1 MSTWAVSKAS
11 AVWWL
16 YGDLQYITQ
25 IYITKDFQIPVVPR
39 KAVAEASK
47 IWNLSESLVVVNH
60 GWQSE
65 PTDGSKG
72 GWSVGV
78 SICLFVFLSIY
89 VSIYLPTYIPNYLPT
104 YLSIYLSI
112 YLFSI
117 YLSIYLPIYLSIY
130 LSIYVSASLS
140 LYLFICRS
148 YSARLSWNLEVD
160 SWKAKLSAR
169 LPSHLEADNIK
180 NAAVLRD
187 FLNLRN
193 WQRQKRS
200 NSARLPS
207 KMESRVRPRANAFC
221 DCSTPS
227 V

>member
-1 MSTWAVSKAS
+1 MDGLASQIASQLWIALIHVNLGSFKSLSCLMIIWGLTVHYSNLYYQRFPNTSSTAQGGGGSFKDMKPIGKFGCCEPWMAERTH
-11 AVWWL
+11 WWIERWL
-16 YGDLQYITQ
+16 ECRS
-25 IYITKDFQIPVVPR
+25 IY
-39 KAVAEASK
+39 
-47 IWNLSESLVVVNH
+47 L
-60 GWQSE
+60 
-65 PTDGSKG
+65 
-72 GWSVGV
+72 
-78 SICLFVFLSIY
+78 SIC
-89 VSIYLPTYIPNYLPT
+89 VSIYLCIYLSTYLPT
-104 YLSIYLSI
+104 YLS
-112 YLFSI
+112 F
-117 YLSIYLPIYLSIY
+117 YLSIY

-160 SWKAKLSAR
+160 SWKTKLSAR

>member
-25 IYITKDFQIPVVPR
+25 IYIAKDFQIPVVPR

-47 IWNLSESLVVVNH
+47 IGNLSESLVVVNH

-89 VSIYLPTYIPNYLPT
+89 LCIYLPTYLSIYLPT
-104 YLSIYLSI
+104 YLSIYLSVYLSI
-112 YLFSI
+112 YPSNLSICLSI
-117 YLSIYLPIYLSIY
+117 YLSNLSVCLSICRSMYLPLYLSIY
-130 LSIYVSASLS
+130 LSVYLS
-140 LYLFICRS
+140 
-148 YSARLSWNLEVD
+148 V
-160 SWKAKLSAR
+160 
-169 LPSHLEADNIK
+169 
-180 NAAVLRD
+180 
-187 FLNLRN
+187 
-193 WQRQKRS
+193 
-200 NSARLPS
+200 
-207 KMESRVRPRANAFC
+207 
-221 DCSTPS
+221 
-227 V
+227 